1 MKIYLKLPSGLNLP
15 FVFPGGS
22 TAGHWKPSNYKVS
35 DLTEQIASWRD
46 YNDDIPE
53 HFELNF
59 NDTLLDEPD
68 KKVVDY
74 DVVAESTIQVVATG
88 QEAGGRKRRRK
99 SKKRKSKK
107 RKSKKKKTRR
117 RRTRR

>member
-1 MKIYLKLPSGLNLP
+1 MRIYLKLPSGFNMP

-88 QEAGGRKRRRK
+88 QEAGGKRR
-99 SKKRKSKK
+99 RKSKK

-117 RRTRR
+117 RRRTRR